1 MNSHILITGKPRSG
15 KTTLIKNLILIAKEN
30 YSVAG
35 FYTEE
40 ILKKGKRIGFNIR
53 TLEGETGILALTSN
67 YFYKT
72 HSHLKYHKL
81 GRYMVFT
88 SDIETITIPE
98 FYKEA
103 EIFFCDEIGKMELFS
118 SKFKESI
125 LFALDKKPFL
135 IATISLYNL
144 PFILNIKN
152 RQDTT
157 VLELTLQ
164 NRKRIINIIS
174 SEFKNRIK

>member
-1 MNSHILITGKPRSG
+1 MNNHILITGKPRIG

-40 ILKKGKRIGFNIR
+40 ILEKGKRIGFSIC

-72 HSHLKYHKL
+72 HSHSKYHKL
-81 GRYMVFT
+81 GRYMVLT
-88 SDIETITIPE
+88 SDIEAIAIPE
-98 FYKEA
+98 LYKEA
-103 EIFFCDEIGKMELFS
+103 DILFCDEIGKMELFS

-164 NRKRIINIIS
+164 NRKRIIDIIS